1 MLSRSHHSHPRPR
14 RLRRVALTTLI
25 LVLAVCVGNVVHMS
39 RDCCRGRQCVQWSV
53 SPSLTST
60 PLCSPTSE
68 PFVDAKWS
76 LEMPPFVSPVPC
88 SVKKKIRDPVK
99 KKVIVPPL
107 RKPGGQHYVDAM
119 KFNPTYLSEHMALS
133 IPISK
138 CSTQHTVCSPISP
151 YSMEMPSYDHND
163 DCMDCVTEADG
174 KLQEAEKEDTLI
186 LENEDVLNTTVS
198 SACNYVKPKKKRGER
213 LTKEAVSGSSAVLF
227 ALKHKVQSL
236 Q

>member
-1 MLSRSHHSHPRPR
+1 MSKLEVFFFFARISR
-14 RLRRVALTTLI
+14 AQN
-25 LVLAVCVGNVVHMS
+25 VGNVVHMS
-39 RDCCRGRQCVQWSV
+39 RDCCRGRQCGQWSV
-53 SPSLTST
+53 SPSLNLTCT

-76 LEMPPFVSPVPC
+76 LEMPSYSALYDSPVPC
-88 SVKKKIRDPVK
+88 SVVPLELDPVK
-99 KKVIVPPL
+99 KKIVKVIVPPM
-107 RKPGGQHYVDAM
+107 RKSDGQHYVDPM
-119 KFNPTYLSEHMALS
+119 KFNPTYHSEHMALS
-133 IPISK
+133 IPIAK

-198 SACNYVKPKKKRGER
+198 SACNYVKQKKNRGER
-213 LTKEAVSGSSAVLF
+213 KTKDGVCGSDAIIF
-227 ALKHKVQSL
+227 ALKNKVRSL

>member
-1 MLSRSHHSHPRPR
+1 M
-14 RLRRVALTTLI
+14 
-25 LVLAVCVGNVVHMS
+25 
-39 RDCCRGRQCVQWSV
+39 
-53 SPSLTST
+53 PS
-60 PLCSPTSE
+60 
-68 PFVDAKWS
+68 FD
-76 LEMPPFVSPVPC
+76 SPVPC
-88 SVKKKIRDPVK
+88 SVVPLLRKPVRLLRDPVK
-99 KKVIVPPL
+99 KKIVKVIVPPM
-107 RKPGGQHYVDAM
+107 RKSDGQHYVDPM

-133 IPISK
+133 IPIAK
-138 CSTQHTVCSPISP
+138 CSAPVCSPISP
-151 YSMEMPSYDHND
+151 YSMEMHSYDHND

-213 LTKEAVSGSSAVLF
+213 LTKDAVSGSSAVIF

>member
-1 MLSRSHHSHPRPR
+1 MSKFEGFFCCKNFARS
-14 RLRRVALTTLI
+14 AQN
-25 LVLAVCVGNVVHMS
+25 VGNVVHMS
-39 RDCCRGRQCVQWSV
+39 RDCCRGRQCGQWSV
-53 SPSLTST
+53 SPSLNLTCT

-76 LEMPPFVSPVPC
+76 LEMPSYSALYDSPVPC
-88 SVKKKIRDPVK
+88 SVVPLELDPVK
-99 KKVIVPPL
+99 KKIVKVIVPPM
-107 RKPGGQHYVDAM
+107 RKSDGQHYVDPM
-119 KFNPTYLSEHMALS
+119 KFNPTYHSEHMALS
-133 IPISK
+133 IPIAK

-174 KLQEAEKEDTLI
+174 KLQEAEKEDTVI

-213 LTKEAVSGSSAVLF
+213 LTKDAVSGSSAVIF
-227 ALKHKVQSL
+227 ALKHKVESL

>member
-1 MLSRSHHSHPRPR
+1 
-14 RLRRVALTTLI
+14 
-25 LVLAVCVGNVVHMS
+25 MS

-76 LEMPPFVSPVPC
+76 LEMPSFDSPMVSSPVRLLRNPVM
-88 SVKKKIRDPVK
+88 SAKILRPVRLLRNPVISAK
-99 KKVIVPPL
+99 TKKVVPPL
-107 RKPGGQHYVDAM
+107 RKSGGQHYVDPS
-119 KFNPTYLSEHMALS
+119 KFNPTYLSERMALS
-133 IPISK
+133 IPIAK
-138 CSTQHTVCSPISP
+138 CSAAVCSPISP
-151 YSMEMPSYDHND
+151 YSMEMHSYDHND

>member
-1 MLSRSHHSHPRPR
+1 MSKLEGFFFFARISR
-14 RLRRVALTTLI
+14 AQN
-25 LVLAVCVGNVVHMS
+25 VGNVVHMS
-39 RDCCRGRQCVQWSV
+39 RDCCRGRQCGQWSV
-53 SPSLTST
+53 SPSLNLTCT

-76 LEMPPFVSPVPC
+76 LEMPSYSALYDSPVPC
-88 SVKKKIRDPVK
+88 SVVPLELDPVK
-99 KKVIVPPL
+99 KKIVKVIVPPM
-107 RKPGGQHYVDAM
+107 RKSDGQHYVDPM
-119 KFNPTYLSEHMALS
+119 KFNPTYHSEHMALS
-133 IPISK
+133 IPIAK

-213 LTKEAVSGSSAVLF
+213 LTKDAVSGSSAVIF

>member
-1 MLSRSHHSHPRPR
+1 
-14 RLRRVALTTLI
+14 
-25 LVLAVCVGNVVHMS
+25 MS
-39 RDCCRGRQCVQWSV
+39 RDCCRGRQCGQWSV
-53 SPSLTST
+53 SPSLNLTST

-68 PFVDAKWS
+68 ALVDAKWS
-76 LEMPPFVSPVPC
+76 LEMPAFDSPVPC
-88 SVKKKIRDPVK
+88 SVVPLLRKPVRLLRDPVK
-99 KKVIVPPL
+99 KKIVKVIVPPM
-107 RKPGGQHYVDAM
+107 RKSDGQHYVDPI

-133 IPISK
+133 IPIAK
-138 CSTQHTVCSPISP
+138 CSAQHTLSVCSPISP

-163 DCMDCVTEADG
+163 ECMDCVTETHG

-213 LTKEAVSGSSAVLF
+213 LTKNAVSGSSAVLF

-236 Q
+236 QLYLFVTNY

>member
-1 MLSRSHHSHPRPR
+1 MSKLEVFFFFFARISR
-14 RLRRVALTTLI
+14 AQN
-25 LVLAVCVGNVVHMS
+25 VGNVVHMS
-39 RDCCRGRQCVQWSV
+39 RDCCRGRQCGQWSV
-53 SPSLTST
+53 SPSLNLTCT

-76 LEMPPFVSPVPC
+76 LEMPSYSALYDSPVPC
-88 SVKKKIRDPVK
+88 SVVPLELDPVK
-99 KKVIVPPL
+99 KKIVKVIVPPM
-107 RKPGGQHYVDAM
+107 RKSDGQHYVDPM
-119 KFNPTYLSEHMALS
+119 KFNPTYHSEHMALS
-133 IPISK
+133 IPIAK

-213 LTKEAVSGSSAVLF
+213 LTKDAVSGSSAVIF